1 MLQKFVWNRKSG
13 YYLEPAIKAQS
24 DAERRTSCLKA
35 TNLSPG
41 LVHDIFWEC
50 CRVRWGKM
58 PTKEEANHPDE
69 RVSTVS
75 ICLFFGRGGTRDNNY
90 WPPSDDLDTDE
101 SVTHKTEQNKQKNKT
116 LHLLA
121 VPDISV
127 WTGNTDLFS
136 IFFPQKYRFWKRST
150 FQSAC

>member
-1 MLQKFVWNRKSG
+1 MTFFGSAVGCAGVKCPPRKK
-13 YYLEPAIKAQS
+13 PII
-24 DAERRTSCLKA
+24 RM
-35 TNLSPG
+35 NG
-41 LVHDIFWEC
+41 LV
-50 CRVRWGKM
+50 
-58 PTKEEANHPDE
+58 
-69 RVSTVS
+69 
-75 ICLFFGRGGTRDNNY
+75 LFLFVCFLGGGGTRDNNY